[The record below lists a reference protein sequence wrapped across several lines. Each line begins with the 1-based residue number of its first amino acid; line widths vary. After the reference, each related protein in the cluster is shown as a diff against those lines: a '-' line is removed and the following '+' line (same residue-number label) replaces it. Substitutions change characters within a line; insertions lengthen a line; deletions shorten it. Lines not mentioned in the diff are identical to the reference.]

1 MDRKMQSD
9 GQKVVRIWSWEFKEI
24 SFRELY
30 WIVYVDMLIIKM
42 LFDVWSNIGPKLDK
56 IPRSIFQ
63 VSILTKN

>member
-24 SFRELY
+24 SFRELC

-56 IPRSIFQ
+56 IPRRIFQ